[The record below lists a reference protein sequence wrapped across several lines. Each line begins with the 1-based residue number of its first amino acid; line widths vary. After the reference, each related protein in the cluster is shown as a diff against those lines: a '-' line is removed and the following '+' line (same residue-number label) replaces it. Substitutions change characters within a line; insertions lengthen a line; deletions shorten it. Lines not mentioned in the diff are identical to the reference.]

1 MTIGTRNP
9 TMTEAIHI
17 ISMQLS
23 RNEQNRQLRFM
34 ADTQGQEFAR
44 QVHDRVKEAG
54 GLKKP

>member
-1 MTIGTRNP
+1 
-9 TMTEAIHI
+9 MTEAIHI